1 MLFAPSSSSTFMAH
15 STPKSSSATYIF
27 STTGSSY
34 SSAAITPR
42 SYKSLPS
49 SVANRALP
57 SPPGPVT
64 LDTPQ
69 AALFAGAVAPNSNAV
84 AVVTKSGAVFVAPLL
99 RGTSGRG
106 FSFGASKEVGRV
118 EGVAIKEGK
127 ADVKWGI
134 VDSEKSIELEDEKQ
148 TQTHRKVVMVA
159 ALVTSG
165 KWYKYGEVIIVGF
178 NEHIR

>member
-1 MLFAPSSSSTFMAH
+1 MSNH
-15 STPKSSSATYIF
+15 VI
-27 STTGSSY
+27 
-34 SSAAITPR
+34 
-42 SYKSLPS
+42 
-49 SVANRALP
+49 P
-57 SPPGPVT
+57 SPPEPVT

-106 FSFGASKEVGRV
+106 FSFGASQEVGKV
-118 EGVAIKEGK
+118 EGVAIKESK

-134 VDSEKSIELEDEKQ
+134 VNSENSIELDDEKQ
-148 TQTHRKVVMVA
+148 PQTHRKVVMVA

-178 NEHIR
+178 NEQIR